1 MCKVEIQV
9 AEIHRRQGPG
19 VITGQNLIK
28 MHPSRV
34 TPIIQC
40 IELVDYLAAVGVGH
54 TNAFL
59 HNFFKSGFLGLQ
71 ALHYYQKTAHIK
83 SDA

>member
-1 MCKVEIQV
+1 MKKIFSNYLCFSKSLNF
-9 AEIHRRQGPG
+9 
-19 VITGQNLIK
+19 TGQNLVK
-28 MHPSRV
+28 THPSRV

-59 HNFFKSGFLGLQ
+59 HNFFKSGFLGFQ
-71 ALHYYQKTAHIK
+71 ALHYYQKTAQIK